1 MSLKHVVVDGSNIA
15 TEGRTAPSLA
25 QLDDAVRTFIEEY
38 GADRLTVVVD
48 ATFGHRIDESE
59 RAAYEEAVLAGEVV
73 SPPAGA
79 IGRGD
84 AFVLQIADKAGA
96 TVFSNDSFQEFH
108 GDYDWLFDEGR
119 LIGGKP
125 VPEVGWVFVARTPV
139 RGPTSRRATAGSK
152 RARKGR
158 TGAASRGPVTS
169 AKQVTAAITAQ
180 RGGAAP
186 KIGDSL
192 SVAAPASKAARRS
205 TSSSK
210 RKAAPAATPAPTTSP
225 GPGRNRRTTGTREP
239 ANQPLP
245 FIEFVGANPVGS
257 AVTAQVE
264 RFSSHG
270 AYVRVDDLLC
280 YVPLKSMGDP
290 APRRARDVLT
300 IGEAREFIVQRF
312 DPPHRGVDL
321 ALRGFEVLTETA
333 LPADEVPDQDNPVEE
348 APDMAAPAKKTAAKK
363 TAAKKASAKKTAA
376 TKKAAPKKAAAD

>member
-125 VPEVGWVFVARTPV
+125 VPEVGWVFVVAHAGAWADQPSGHRGREAPAQGPLGQQRATGRSGQCQAGHGCHKRPAWRCGTEDRRLARRRPGAGQGRAPFVVVIVQAQGRRHAGARAHRVSRSGSQPPFNRHARTGQPTLAVHRV
-139 RGPTSRRATAGSK
+139 RRVTSRRVRGDGRSRAVLVAWCLRPRGRPPVLRAVEIDGRSRAATC
-152 RARKGR
+152 ARC
-158 TGAASRGPVTS
+158 V
-169 AKQVTAAITAQ
+169 
-180 RGGAAP
+180 
-186 KIGDSL
+186 DH
-192 SVAAPASKAARRS
+192 RRS
-205 TSSSK
+205 A
-210 RKAAPAATPAPTTSP
+210 RVHRATLRSASP
-225 GPGRNRRTTGTREP
+225 WGRSRT
-239 ANQPLP
+239 
-245 FIEFVGANPVGS
+245 
-257 AVTAQVE
+257 
-264 RFSSHG
+264 
-270 AYVRVDDLLC
+270 
-280 YVPLKSMGDP
+280 
-290 APRRARDVLT
+290 PR
-300 IGEAREFIVQRF
+300 
-312 DPPHRGVDL
+312 
-321 ALRGFEVLTETA
+321 LRGTHGHGPFGR
-333 LPADEVPDQDNPVEE
+333 
-348 APDMAAPAKKTAAKK
+348 
-363 TAAKKASAKKTAA
+363 
-376 TKKAAPKKAAAD
+376 